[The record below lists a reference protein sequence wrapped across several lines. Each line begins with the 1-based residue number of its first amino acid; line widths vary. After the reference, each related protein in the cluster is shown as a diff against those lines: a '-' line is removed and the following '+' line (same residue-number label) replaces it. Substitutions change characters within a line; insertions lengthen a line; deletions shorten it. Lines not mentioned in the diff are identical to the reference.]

1 MKNLIINIR
10 QEQPSD
16 YDEVYELVRES
27 FLTENHTE
35 EPDYLNALRK
45 QPEFIS
51 ELSLV
56 AETEDRTIVG
66 QIVISKTVIEYDN
79 SRDTQL
85 VVSPLSVSP
94 KHFRRGIGSA
104 LLREGLKIAK
114 RMGYKAV
121 FLWGN
126 PEFYSKNDFVPSYRF
141 NIYHKDFQDKNVD
154 FIMVYELT
162 KDNFSG
168 EKGIINIY

>member
-1 MKNLIINIR
+1 
-10 QEQPSD
+10 
-16 YDEVYELVRES
+16 
-27 FLTENHTE
+27 
-35 EPDYLNALRK
+35 
-45 QPEFIS
+45 
-51 ELSLV
+51 
-56 AETEDRTIVG
+56 
-66 QIVISKTVIEYDN
+66 
-79 SRDTQL
+79 
-85 VVSPLSVSP
+85 
-94 KHFRRGIGSA
+94 
-104 LLREGLKIAK
+104 
-114 RMGYKAV
+114 MGYKAV